1 MTETEPQTSFIESN
15 CDSITGLHRFC
26 HEAMATTFEIFILHS
41 DGRYAR
47 QAAQAAFSELDRLEG
62 ELSRFIENSDISRI
76 NNLPAGQPVLIGLE
90 TFECLQIAARMYEE
104 TSGAFDVT
112 IGPLLNCWLNED
124 KTLRTPSEEQ
134 LNLARQRTGMHL
146 LRLDQSEHT
155 VEILAAPVQ
164 IDLGGIG
171 KGYAV
176 DRMAQLLGEWS
187 IDTALI
193 SGGSS
198 SVLALGR
205 PPDQEGWPVSLV
217 DPADRKQILSRLLL
231 RDRAVGGSGLEQ
243 GNHIIDPRTAKPVES
258 KRAAWSCA
266 PTGAIADA
274 LSTAF
279 MIMSPDQ
286 IRQYCL
292 HHPQTMALALLGQAG
307 KDLQKE
313 TILRIG
319 GWEELLAVD

>member
-1 MTETEPQTSFIESN
+1 MTEPEPQISFIESN
-15 CDSITGLHRFC
+15 CDSITGVHRFC

-41 DGRYAR
+41 DGLYAR

-62 ELSRFIENSDISRI
+62 ELSRFVENSDISRI
-76 NNLPAGQPVLIGLE
+76 NSLPAGQGLLIGLE
-90 TFECLQIAARMYEE
+90 TFECLELSVKMSEQ
-104 TSGAFDVT
+104 TSGAFDITV
-112 IGPLLNCWLNED
+112 GSLLNCWLNED
-124 KTLRTPSEEQ
+124 KNLRTPSEEQ
-134 LNLARQRTGMHL
+134 LNLARQHTGMHL
-146 LRLDQSEHT
+146 LKLDKAEHT
-155 VEILAAPVQ
+155 VELLAAPVQ

-187 IDTALI
+187 TDVALI

-198 SVLALGR
+198 SVLAVGT
-205 PPDQEGWPVSLV
+205 PPEQEGWPVSLV
-217 DPADRKQILSRLLL
+217 DPADRKHILARLLL

-243 GNHIIDPRTAKPVES
+243 GNHIIDPRIAKPVES

-286 IRQYCL
+286 IRQYCV
-292 HHPQTMALALLGQAG
+292 HHQQTMAMALLGQAG
-307 KDLQKE
+307 KDAQE
-313 TILRIG
+313 EMILRIG
-319 GWEELLAVD
+319 GWEELSPVD